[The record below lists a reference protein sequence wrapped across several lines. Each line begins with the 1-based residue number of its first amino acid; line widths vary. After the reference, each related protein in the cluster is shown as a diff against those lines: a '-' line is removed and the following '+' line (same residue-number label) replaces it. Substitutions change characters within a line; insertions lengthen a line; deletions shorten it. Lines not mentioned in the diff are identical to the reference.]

1 MVSGRAA
8 TRRRQAALEAQR
20 ERAILLGA
28 VAVIAVAVLVVLVGV
43 YLTVYRP
50 PRAHVAEIGG
60 EGVSAAELAERASFH
75 MLIEG
80 GATTRQVTG
89 VADFTIDLLAADH
102 VLRQQAPELVGE
114 ITEEDLAAGVR
125 ERLGSPVDDAAYAD
139 ALARLL
145 GAVGLSR
152 DEYFELTE
160 VQVLEDRLRERF
172 LGEVPT
178 TGRQLHLLRLRAPT
192 QSNADRVIER
202 ARAGEDFQA
211 LARQY
216 ASDRA
221 AEVDAGWLTVDQL
234 TAEQRAAVEPLAA
247 GEVSNAVTSGLFF
260 DIYKVAEIEEA
271 RDLTEAQREALAQQ
285 RVDAWIDERVAAL
298 SVERD
303 LSSGE
308 AEWVESQV
316 TEQIAEALSQ

>member
-8 TRRRQAALEAQR
+8 TRRRQAAIEAQR
-20 ERAILLGA
+20 ERAVLIGA
-28 VAVIAVAVLVVLVGV
+28 AAVIAVAAVVVLAGV

-60 EGVSAAELAERASFH
+60 EGVTAGALADRASFH

-80 GATTRQVTG
+80 GASTRQVTG
-89 VADFTIDLLAADH
+89 IADFTIDLLAEDRA
-102 VLRQQAPELVGE
+102 LLQQAPELVGE
-114 ITEEDLAAGVR
+114 ISEDDLAAGVR
-125 ERLGSPVDDAAYAD
+125 ERLGSPVDDAAYAS
-139 ALARLL
+139 ALGRVLD
-145 GAVGLSR
+145 AVGISR
-152 DEYFELTE
+152 DQYFEFTR
-160 VQVLEDRLRERF
+160 VQLLEDRLRERF

-216 ASDRA
+216 ASDRS
-221 AEVDAGWLTVDQL
+221 AEVDAGWLTLDQL
-234 TAEQRAAVEPLAA
+234 SPEQRAAVESLAA

-271 RDLTEAQREALAQQ
+271 RELTETQREALAQQ

-316 TEQIAEALSQ
+316 TGQIAEALSQ